1 MASIL
6 KVDTLTGKTSAGNIT
21 VTSGSA
27 TMQLQE
33 GVATAK
39 ICGDQ
44 SATVQSDSF
53 NIASGLD
60 AGTGNFRF
68 TLINASA
75 RITWNQTS
83 AGIANGATA
92 VLRTK
97 SANAT
102 TSVIDIETMNSSFSA
117 ADAAY
122 SFIYMGDLA

>member
-1 MASIL
+1 MSEIL
-6 KVDTLTGKTSAGNIT
+6 VNKLSGKTTANDIT
-21 VTSGSA
+21 ITSGSA

-39 ICGDQ
+39 ICSDQ

-68 TLINASA
+68 TLTNASA

-83 AGIANGATA
+83 AGIGNGAT
-92 VLRTK
+92 VVVRTK

-117 ADAAY
+117 ADGAY